1 MESAFV
7 RVKVEP
13 QQQQQAY
20 EQDELQPINQK
31 NLLSAAEIKKELIEG
46 AAESQGEDQ
55 DIDSSCS
62 NSDEADDDLGPGRA
76 ASSDKVGDVI
86 QCPLPDC
93 LFETRSQ
100 SSSQEWSKRW
110 TLCCMIPHPG
120 FL

>member
-13 QQQQQAY
+13 QQQQQPHV
-20 EQDELQPINQK
+20 EDEPLPRIPATI
-31 NLLSAAEIKKELIEG
+31 LSAADIKKELIEG

-62 NSDEADDDLGPGRA
+62 NSDEADDDLGPGRTA
-76 ASSDKVGDVI
+76 PSDKVGDVI

-100 SSSQEWSKRW
+100 SSSQEWSKRS